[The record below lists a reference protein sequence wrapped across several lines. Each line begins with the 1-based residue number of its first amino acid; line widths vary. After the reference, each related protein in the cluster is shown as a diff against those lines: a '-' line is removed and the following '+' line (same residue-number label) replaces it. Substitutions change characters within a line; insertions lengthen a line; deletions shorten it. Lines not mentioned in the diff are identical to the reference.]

1 VKKVARGDLL
11 DLGAYEQLRPHFRAR
26 LIEEKKRRRFQPC
39 PELSVVF
46 ENTETVLFQVQE
58 MLRTERIIA
67 EAGIAHEL
75 ETYNELVPAEG
86 ELSLTMFVEIP
97 DRTTRDRRLGEL
109 AGLENAVALELDG
122 QLFPARSETRGVL
135 EGATTAVHYMKVP
148 IGAAGVATLAKAARD
163 PAVSVQFLVRHPA
176 LSVRTP
182 IPPQVIRALAAD
194 EGFPDPSVR

>member
-1 VKKVARGDLL
+1 MKKVARGDLL

-75 ETYNELVPAEG
+75 ETYNELVPADG

-97 DRTTRDRRLGEL
+97 DRATRDRRLAEL

-135 EGATTAVHYMKVP
+135 EGTTTAVHYMKVP

-163 PAVSVQFLVRHPA
+163 PAVSVQFVVRHAA

-182 IPPQVIRALAAD
+182 VPPHVLRALAAD
-194 EGFPDPSVR
+194 QGWTDPSTP

>member
-1 VKKVARGDLL
+1 MKVERGDLL

-75 ETYNELVPAEG
+75 EPYNELVPADG

-97 DRTTRDRRLGEL
+97 ERATRERRLAEL
-109 AGLENAVALELDG
+109 AGLESAVALELDG
-122 QLFPARSETRGVL
+122 QVVPARSETRGVL

-148 IGAAGVATLAKAARD
+148 IGAAGVATLARAARD
-163 PAVSVQFLVRHPA
+163 PSVSVQFLVRHPA
-176 LSVRTP
+176 LTVRAP
-182 IPPQVIRALAAD
+182 IPPEVLRSLAAD
-194 EGFPDPSVR
+194 VEPAAR

>member
-1 VKKVARGDLL
+1 MKKVARGDLL

-67 EAGIAHEL
+67 ESGIAHEL
-75 ETYNELVPAEG
+75 ETYNELVPADG

-97 DRTTRDRRLGEL
+97 ERATRERRLAEL
-109 AGLENAVALELDG
+109 AGLESAVALELDG
-122 QLFPARSETRGVL
+122 QVVPARSETRGVL

-148 IGAAGVATLAKAARD
+148 IGAAGVATLARAARD
-163 PAVSVQFLVRHPA
+163 PSVSVQFLVRHPA
-176 LSVRTP
+176 LTVRAP
-182 IPPQVIRALAAD
+182 IPPEVLRSLAAD
-194 EGFPDPSVR
+194 VEPAAR

>member
-1 VKKVARGDLL
+1 MKKVTRGDLL
-11 DLGAYEQLRPHFRAR
+11 DLGAYEQIRPHFRAR

-58 MLRTERIIA
+58 MLRTERIVA

-75 ETYNELVPAEG
+75 ETYNELVPADG

-97 DRTTRDRRLGEL
+97 DRATRDRRLAEL
-109 AGLENAVALELDG
+109 EGLEHAVALEVDG
-122 QLFPARSETRGVL
+122 QVIPARSETRGVL

-148 IGAAGVATLAKAARD
+148 VGAAGVAALQKAARD
-163 PAVSVQFLVRHPA
+163 GHASVQFLVRHPA
-176 LSVRTP
+176 LTVRTP
-182 IPPQVIRALAAD
+182 LPAEVLRALAAD
-194 EGFPDPSVR
+194 APAV

>member
-1 VKKVARGDLL
+1 MKKVARGDLL
-11 DLGAYEQLRPHFRAR
+11 DLGAYEQIRPHYRAR

-75 ETYNELVPAEG
+75 ETYNELVPGEG

-97 DRTTRDRRLGEL
+97 ERATRDRRLSGL
-109 AGLENAVALELDG
+109 AGLEHAVALELDG
-122 QLFPARSETRGVL
+122 QVIPARSETRGVL

-176 LSVRTP
+176 LSVRAP
-182 IPPQVIRALAAD
+182 LPPEVIRSLAEDAAFAD
-194 EGFPDPSVR
+194 PPPR

>member
-1 VKKVARGDLL
+1 MKKVVRGDLL

-58 MLRTERIIA
+58 MLRTERIVA

-75 ETYNELVPAEG
+75 ETYNELVPADG

-97 DRTTRDRRLGEL
+97 DRATRDRRLVEL
-109 AGLENAVALELDG
+109 AGLEHAVALEIDG
-122 QLFPARSETRGVL
+122 QIIPARSETRGVL
-135 EGATTAVHYMKVP
+135 EGQTTAVHYMKVP
-148 IGAAGVATLAKAARD
+148 IGAAGVAALQKAARD
-163 PAVSVQFLVRHPA
+163 GSVSVQFLVRHPA
-176 LSVRTP
+176 LIVRAP
-182 IPPQVIRALAAD
+182 LPKEVICSLADDHRA
-194 EGFPDPSVR
+194 